1 MTSDAAAH
9 YLSDIRVQFTKL
21 KEMAEGAV
29 AQLSDEDL
37 FASNGEESN
46 SIAIIMR
53 HVGGNLRSRFTDF
66 LTTDGEKPDRHR
78 DEEFEIPADTSR
90 ETVVAGWDVGFARLQ
105 QALGALTPDDAM
117 RDVYIRGQR
126 HTVIEALNRSF
137 QHTAYHIGQIVA
149 FAKQRRG
156 AQWRTLSIPRGQSE
170 QFNAS
175 LPRR

>member
-175 LPRR
+175 LRR